1 MSTGS
6 TNISMVLANSEALKR
21 LFADVSNLKLTAPF
35 FTYIPYDIRRW
46 RRRTKMEEDDEE
58 ERRGEKREKVMRCTK
73 N

>member
-46 RRRTKMEEDDEE
+46 RRRTK
-58 ERRGEKREKVMRCTK
+58 RRGEEKRGRR
-73 N
+73 